1 MIHFDL
7 YIKHEIIIL
16 RFDSTKTIYCVPSKA
31 FLQRNFLVFPS
42 WVHFQDFDLI
52 WAKPQI

>member
-16 RFDSTKTIYCVPSKA
+16 HFDSTKTIYQFPSKM
-31 FLQRNFLVFPS
+31 FLQRNFVVFPS

-52 WAKPQI
+52 WTKPQV